1 MRIQWLLATRY
12 LRGRLQRSAL
22 TTLAIS
28 FGVAILFGM
37 NGLIPPMLDAF
48 RHSMYT
54 SAGQVDLTISSAA
67 NGTFDQSVLNQVVST
82 DGVSQA
88 TGYLV
93 RTVSLPSS
101 LGGLSNTL
109 NSVPSVNLTG
119 VNPTDA
125 ENIHVYS
132 MVTGRF
138 LTSTD
143 TDAIVV
149 SEALATNLKLKVGD
163 AWELPSASGT
173 ASFTIVGIMN
183 ITSPTAVNQ
192 VITPLVTAQK
202 VLGADGQIN
211 SIDILLKSGTN
222 RDTVQS
228 ALAQKLGDGFK
239 FGSVETGSEF
249 DTTLSLGSA
258 IMWFFGIAALIMAGF
273 IIFNTFRTLVAER
286 RRDLAMLRAIGAK
299 RSSLVGMILMESL
312 LQGLIGTA
320 IGLIIGWLLTI
331 GLLRLMSGFLDN
343 FAHINIGSPIFSSP
357 TFIASILLGVGLSVA
372 SAYFPARS
380 TLSITPLE
388 ALRPAIGAAENRR
401 MKNRAWIGLAFILVA
416 SASLFFKNIGI
427 TTLALVI
434 FLVGLVMIAPAL
446 VRPVAVIFSRLFG
459 FLIPR
464 ESGLAR
470 ENLSR
475 QPSRAAITASALMIG
490 LALTIAVVGMVTS
503 TRYGFMGYLD
513 KSLGSDYIFM
523 PTSLVLGNGNQG
535 ADPSL
540 AQKVS
545 QIDGVSAVTTLR
557 LAYSQIGD
565 ASLEV
570 IGIDPV
576 SYPQVAGLEFTSG
589 NPQQAY
595 TDLANGHSIIVNG
608 IFSSTYNVHIGD
620 QVTLK
625 TSQGDQVYTVAAV
638 GMDYLNAK
646 LATGYISQKN
656 LQNDFNV
663 NTDVLI
669 EVNQAKNA
677 DKSKVMTSLQELAAG
692 YPAFTLL
699 NSASFKQSQEQV
711 FSTVM
716 IALYLLAMILT
727 VPGLIATANTM
738 SINVIE
744 RTREIGILRAV
755 GATRP
760 QIERMIL
767 AESLMLSL
775 LGSLLGIAVGLF
787 LSDFIIKAMVVMGFK
802 LDFYFPAS
810 GLIVALVLGL
820 AVGILASL
828 APARKA
834 ANTEIVEALR
844 YE

>member
-1 MRIQWLLATRY
+1 M
-12 LRGRLQRSAL
+12 
-22 TTLAIS
+22 
-28 FGVAILFGM
+28 
-37 NGLIPPMLDAF
+37 
-48 RHSMYT
+48 
-54 SAGQVDLTISSAA
+54 
-67 NGTFDQSVLNQVVST
+67 
-82 DGVSQA
+82 
-88 TGYLV
+88 
-93 RTVSLPSS
+93 
-101 LGGLSNTL
+101 
-109 NSVPSVNLTG
+109 
-119 VNPTDA
+119 
-125 ENIHVYS
+125 
-132 MVTGRF
+132 
-138 LTSTD
+138 TSTD

-192 VITPLVTAQK
+192 VIIPLVTAQK

-427 TTLALVI
+427 TILALVI

-787 LSDFIIKAMVVMGFK
+787 LSDFIIMAMVVKGFK

>member
-101 LGGLSNTL
+101 LGGSSNTL

-192 VITPLVTAQK
+192 VIIPLVTAQK

-446 VRPVAVIFSRLFG
+446 VRPVAVIAVVQQGGAGHAVEDNSEGGDTGLGELAEAFLDEGAAHGLEPAHIDKFG
-459 FLIPR
+459 TEAGKQQGVGENDRRRRVDDDEIVDFREVVEEIARGDLVDQLGWVFDRIACRKEIEGGADIGDTEFLWIDRDVGCVTVFTEPR
-464 ESGLAR
+464 QQADTAGHGADQPLGGRQRIRGHAQGCAQHHRSQRDGGTVNPAR
-470 ENLSR
+470 TAGYSFLSR
-475 QPSRAAITASALMIG
+475 QCLH
-490 LALTIAVVGMVTS
+490 
-503 TRYGFMGYLD
+503 
-513 KSLGSDYIFM
+513 
-523 PTSLVLGNGNQG
+523 
-535 ADPSL
+535 
-540 AQKVS
+540 
-545 QIDGVSAVTTLR
+545 
-557 LAYSQIGD
+557 
-565 ASLEV
+565 
-570 IGIDPV
+570 
-576 SYPQVAGLEFTSG
+576 
-589 NPQQAY
+589 QA
-595 TDLANGHSIIVNG
+595 
-608 IFSSTYNVHIGD
+608 
-620 QVTLK
+620 
-625 TSQGDQVYTVAAV
+625 
-638 GMDYLNAK
+638 
-646 LATGYISQKN
+646 
-656 LQNDFNV
+656 
-663 NTDVLI
+663 
-669 EVNQAKNA
+669 
-677 DKSKVMTSLQELAAG
+677 
-692 YPAFTLL
+692 
-699 NSASFKQSQEQV
+699 
-711 FSTVM
+711 
-716 IALYLLAMILT
+716 
-727 VPGLIATANTM
+727 
-738 SINVIE
+738 
-744 RTREIGILRAV
+744 
-755 GATRP
+755 
-760 QIERMIL
+760 
-767 AESLMLSL
+767 
-775 LGSLLGIAVGLF
+775 
-787 LSDFIIKAMVVMGFK
+787 
-802 LDFYFPAS
+802 
-810 GLIVALVLGL
+810 
-820 AVGILASL
+820 
-828 APARKA
+828 
-834 ANTEIVEALR
+834 
-844 YE
+844 

>member
-101 LGGLSNTL
+101 LGGSSNTL

-192 VITPLVTAQK
+192 VIIPLVTAQK

-787 LSDFIIKAMVVMGFK
+787 LSDFIIMAMVVKGFK